1 MGNVPLSPAVLPAS
15 MPGVKS
21 LTLILFASALVLG
34 CQNESKLEG
43 SGGGNLEA
51 RVKKLEEQNAK
62 YAEALDFLQ
71 KVFNQQK
78 QQQQAQEAE
87 EPAPDAMF
95 AVDIGQNVKLG
106 YTQGPSTGAPVTIVA
121 AEDFACPYCERVS
134 GTLDEIQKEY
144 GSKVRVVF
152 KNMVVH
158 PQVMNAHLAGCA
170 AAKQGKFQQ
179 WKTTWWEDG
188 FKARKMD
195 DANIEAIAKKI
206 GLDMGKFKTDKDGDE
221 CKQFVQA
228 DVNELQKFH
237 VNSTPTLFVNGTH
250 VGGALPKESFKQ
262 MIDEKLKVA
271 SAADYYDKVVMAQG
285 EKQFRSKKDAK
296 PN

>member
-1 MGNVPLSPAVLPAS
+1 MVLSAS
-15 MPGVKS
+15 MPAVKTLS
-21 LTLILFASALVLG
+21 LILVATALLSG
-34 CQNESKLEG
+34 CQNESKLDGSSAGLEG
-43 SGGGNLEA
+43 

-62 YAEALDFLQ
+62 YAEALEFLQ
-71 KVFNQQK
+71 KVYGQQK
-78 QQQQAQEAE
+78 QQQVAQERE

-95 AVDIGQNVKLG
+95 AVDIKQSEKSGFVE
-106 YTQGPSTGAPVTIVA
+106 GPAAAPVTIVV

-134 GTLDEIQKEY
+134 NTLDEVVKEY
-144 GSKVRVVF
+144 DGKVRVVF

-170 AAKQGKFQQ
+170 AAKQGKFTK
-179 WKTTWWEDG
+179 WKTTWWEKG

-195 DANIEAIAKKI
+195 DANVDAIAKEI
-206 GLDMGKFKTDKDGDE
+206 GLDMGKFKADAGGEE
-221 CKQFVQA
+221 CKALVQA
-228 DVNELQKFH
+228 DMAELQKFK

-262 MIDEKLKVA
+262 MIDEKLKTA
-271 SAADYYDKVVMAQG
+271 TTADHYEKVVMAQG
-285 EKQFRSKKDAK
+285 EKQFRSKGDPK

>member
-1 MGNVPLSPAVLPAS
+1 

-21 LTLILFASALVLG
+21 LALILLSSTTLMA
-34 CQNESKLEG
+34 CQNESKLDS

-71 KVFNQQK
+71 KVYQQQK
-78 QQQQAQEAE
+78 AQQQAQEDS

-106 YTQGPSTGAPVTIVA
+106 YTQGPSSGAPVTIVA

-134 GTLDEIQKEY
+134 GTLDELQKEY
-144 GSKVRVVF
+144 GDKVRVVF

-179 WKTTWWEDG
+179 WKTTWWEKG

-195 DANIEAIAKKI
+195 DGNIDAIAKEI
-206 GLDMGKFKTDKDGDE
+206 GLDMGKFKTDKDGAE
-221 CKQFVQA
+221 CKQFVEA

-250 VGGALPKESFKQ
+250 VGGALPKEAFKQ

-271 SAADYYDKVVMAQG
+271 TAADYYDKVVMAKG
-285 EKQFRSKKDAK
+285 DKQFRSKKDSKA
-296 PN
+296 N

>member
-1 MGNVPLSPAVLPAS
+1 MGNVPLSAVVLPSS
-15 MPGVKS
+15 MPAMKS
-21 LTLILFASALVLG
+21 LPLVMFAAALVLG
-34 CQNESKLEG
+34 CQNESKLDGG
-43 SGGGNLEA
+43 SLEA
-51 RVKKLEEQNAK
+51 RVKKLEESNAK

-71 KVFNQQK
+71 KVYGQQK
-78 QQQQAQEAE
+78 QQQAQQERD

-95 AVDIGQNVKLG
+95 AVDIAQNVKLG
-106 YTQGPSTGAPVTIVA
+106 YVEGPSGGAPVTIVA

-134 GTLDEIQKEY
+134 GTLDELVKDY
-144 GSKVRVVF
+144 NGKVRVVF

-179 WKTTWWEDG
+179 FKVNWWEKG
-188 FKARKMD
+188 YKARKMD
-195 DANIEAIAKKI
+195 DANIETIAKEI
-206 GLDMGKFKTDKDGDE
+206 GLDMGKFKTDKDSEE
-221 CKQFVQA
+221 CKTFIQA
-228 DVNELQKFH
+228 EMAEMQKFK

-262 MIDEKLKVA
+262 MIDEKLKTA
-271 SAADYYDKVVMAQG
+271 TTPDHYERVVMAQG
-285 EKQFRSKKDAK
+285 EKKFRSKMDPK

>member
-1 MGNVPLSPAVLPAS
+1 MRPVKTVL
-15 MPGVKS
+15 
-21 LTLILFASALVLG
+21 LTLLSSSLLFA
-34 CQNESKLEG
+34 CQNDSKMDS

-71 KVFNQQK
+71 KVYGQQK
-78 QQQQAQEAE
+78 AQQQAQEE
-87 EPAPDAMF
+87 SEPDPNAMF
-95 AVDIGQNVKLG
+95 AVDIAQNVKTG
-106 YTQGPSTGAPVTIVA
+106 FVDGPSSGAPVTIVA

-134 GTLDEIQKEY
+134 GTLDELVKEY
-144 GSKVRVVF
+144 NGKVRVVF

-158 PQVMNAHLAGCA
+158 PQVTNAHLAGCA

-179 WKTTWWEDG
+179 FKTTWWEKG

-195 DANIEAIAKKI
+195 DANIETIAKEI
-206 GLDMGKFKTDKDGDE
+206 GLDMGKFKSDKDSSE
-221 CKQFVQA
+221 CKSIVEA
-228 DVNELQKFH
+228 DQQELQKFR

-250 VGGALPKESFKQ
+250 VGGALPKEAFKQ

-271 SAADYYDKVVMAQG
+271 ENQSDYYDKVVMATG
-285 EKQFRSKKDAK
+285 TKQFKSKKDSAA
-296 PN
+296 N